1 MIAVSRDK
9 FDPMT
14 TFHLKTRRHASDTI
28 HKTSKRWQLHV
39 WEQVLLEN
47 AGLAFHQDTMVR
59 EYLNLKDGE
68 HFEQLEQFRYDVD
81 DERYQK
87 RRAKHLEKKGW
98 TDVAT
103 AWISDRDHT
112 VGRSEVWMNSTM
124 YTISCSHSWN
134 QCMTQVRMIFKDW
147 CFAFVCKPY
156 KNGND

>member
-1 MIAVSRDK
+1 M
-9 FDPMT
+9 
-14 TFHLKTRRHASDTI
+14 
-28 HKTSKRWQLHV
+28 
-39 WEQVLLEN
+39 
-47 AGLAFHQDTMVR
+47 R

-112 VGRSEVWMNSTM
+112 VGRCEVWMNSTM
-124 YTISCSHSWN
+124 YTISCSHCWN
-134 QCMTQVRMIFKDW
+134 QCMSQVRMVFKDW
-147 CFAFVCKPY
+147 CFAFLCKPY
-156 KNGND
+156 GNGNG